1 MYKSLAGISGVLIAF
16 VIFFNGILAGTAG
29 TYVSNLLYHFIGML
43 VILVISIIKKNK
55 WHEIKKIPILFILP
69 GLLNVLTVVL
79 NNVCMNELG
88 ITITIG
94 VSMLGQLILSNIID
108 HFGLLKMPV
117 IPFKKEKLI
126 GFSILSIGLIA
137 MIWL

>member
-1 MYKSLAGISGVLIAF
+1 MYKSLAGISGILIAF
-16 VIFFNGILAGTAG
+16 AIFLNGILASEAG
-29 TYVSNLLYHFIGML
+29 AYVSNLAFHFIGMA
-43 VILVISIIKKNK
+43 VILIISIIKKNQ
-55 WHEIKKIPILFILP
+55 WFEIKKIPILFIMP

-79 NNVCMNELG
+79 NSICMNELG

-108 HFGLLKMPV
+108 HFGLLNMPV
-117 IPFKKEKLI
+117 IPFRKEKLI
-126 GFSILSIGLIA
+126 GFSILSAGLIA